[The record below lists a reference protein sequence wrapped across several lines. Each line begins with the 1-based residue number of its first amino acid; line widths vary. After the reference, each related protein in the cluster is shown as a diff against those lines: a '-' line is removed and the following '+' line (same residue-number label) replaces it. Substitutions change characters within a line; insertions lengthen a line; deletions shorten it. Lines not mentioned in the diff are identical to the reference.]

1 MLTLGYTPKH
11 NFGINPAVS
20 QNLRKPFHQYDT
32 GATPKV
38 DCST

>member
-20 QNLRKPFHQYDT
+20 LIKENPFAGT
-32 GATPKV
+32 
-38 DCST
+38 